1 MCYILSM
8 IKSKRRIYLD
18 YASLTPIDQK
28 VIREMGKYS
37 KQAYANPSSL
47 YMEGVL
53 AKKALFEMRKKIAD
67 TIHSHSDEIVFTS
80 GGTEAN
86 ALALEGVVRAAKMA
100 GISKPHIIISNIE
113 HSSIIETANF
123 LEKNGCEIT
132 RLKVDSTGIISVDE
146 LKKTIKINTVLVSI
160 MTVNNEIGSI
170 QPIKEIA
177 KAIRQARAGKI
188 TSGNNSNNTIADI
201 SPKNDRDDKSESV
214 SIYPLFHTD
223 AAQAF
228 LYEELYIEKLGIDLM
243 TLDGSKIYGPR
254 GIGCLFVKRGTPIQ
268 PIIYGGGQEGGMR
281 SGTENLPAIA
291 GFAKAV
297 EMARRERGQLE
308 KKKKRMST
316 KSGQLRNIMIAG
328 LKKIRSDIM
337 VNGENNDISKHSPH
351 ILNISI
357 PGVDNEFFL
366 FQLDA
371 RGIACSIKSS
381 CLRDEEESYV
391 LKAIGADSGTSIR
404 FSFGRWT
411 KEKDITFALMAIEK
425 ILSD

>member
-1 MCYILSM
+1 MERLYTFLAKMCYILSM

-67 TIHSHSDEIVFTS
+67 TIHSHSDE
-80 GGTEAN
+80 
-86 ALALEGVVRAAKMA
+86 M
-100 GISKPHIIISNIE
+100 
-113 HSSIIETANF
+113 
-123 LEKNGCEIT
+123 
-132 RLKVDSTGIISVDE
+132 
-146 LKKTIKINTVLVSI
+146 KKTIKINAVLVSI

-351 ILNISI
+351 
-357 PGVDNEFFL
+357 
-366 FQLDA
+366 
-371 RGIACSIKSS
+371 
-381 CLRDEEESYV
+381 
-391 LKAIGADSGTSIR
+391 
-404 FSFGRWT
+404 
-411 KEKDITFALMAIEK
+411 
-425 ILSD
+425 